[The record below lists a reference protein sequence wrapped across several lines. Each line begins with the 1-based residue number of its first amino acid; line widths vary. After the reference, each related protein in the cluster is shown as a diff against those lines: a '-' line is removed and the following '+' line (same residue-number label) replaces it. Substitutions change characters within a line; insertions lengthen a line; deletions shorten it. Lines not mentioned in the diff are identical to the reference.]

1 MITRF
6 RLVACLGSLFA
17 IMASREPA
25 AVAYRPDPAVASTAV
40 LFTDGSIIR
49 MPQDDS
55 NAGAT
60 QTPDSSSS
68 GDDASQSAP
77 LPQNPD

>member
-25 AVAYRPDPAVASTAV
+25 AAAYRPDPAVASTAV

-49 MPQDDS
+49 MAQDDS
-55 NAGAT
+55 NAAAT
-60 QTPDSSSS
+60 QTPDNSG
-68 GDDASQSAP
+68 GDDSSQSPAP
-77 LPQNPD
+77 PQNPG